1 MDFVEIIVLLF
12 CAIWLFIAARLF
24 TKTFINTFNKDEFL
38 TKPML
43 NGKLIKREPK
53 SNNSPSKK
61 GIRSKR
67 SSQSQARSRV
77 VQRKKRNQRK
87 K

>member
-1 MDFVEIIVLLF
+1 MGFIVVV
-12 CAIWLFIAARLF
+12 LFIGFLF
-24 TKTFINTFNKDEFL
+24 IYCIRVFIETFFGSEDQFL

-43 NGKLIKREPK
+43 NGKLIEREPK

-61 GIRSKR
+61 GIRNKR
-67 SSQSQARSRV
+67 SSQSQARGRV